1 MPELPDVESYRRF
14 FARHA
19 AGRTVRRVVVPDPT
33 ILRNA
38 TPQALDRAL
47 RGRTFEE
54 PERIGKWL
62 ICWTDGPAL
71 LLHFGMT
78 GFLVWSEDEPARHRH
93 DRVILELEGG
103 DELRYRNMRKLG
115 GAWLAHD
122 RPEAALVVGA
132 LGPDALAIGR
142 KEFLDRLARRR
153 GGVKAALMDQTFVAG
168 VGNLVADEVLWQA
181 GLHPKRTVES
191 LDDAERAE
199 LYRRMHAVLKESVEK
214 YDYIPRK
221 RSWLSH
227 VRGVPGSTC
236 PRCGTPLE
244 RITAAGRTTYF
255 CPRDQPDP
263 IRGSARSRRAPPP
276 NPPPALRGGATRRTR
291 AVPPSPRRAR

>member
-1 MPELPDVESYRRF
+1 VPELPDVESYRRF
-14 FARHA
+14 FARLA
-19 AGRTVRRVVVPDPT
+19 VGRTIRKVVVPDPT
-33 ILRNA
+33 ILRNCSPR
-38 TPQALDRAL
+38 TIDRAL
-47 RGRTFEE
+47 RDRRLEE

-78 GFLVWSEDEPARHRH
+78 GFLVWSSDEPQRHRH
-93 DRVILELEGG
+93 DRVILELDGG

-122 RPEAALVVGA
+122 RAEAEVILGP
-132 LGPDALAIGR
+132 LGPDALSITR
-142 KEFLDRLARRR
+142 RDFLDRLARRR

-181 GLHPKRTVES
+181 RLHPRRRVES
-191 LDDAERAE
+191 LDDDERIQ
-199 LYRRMHAVLKESVEK
+199 LFRTMHAVLKEAVDR

-221 RSWLSH
+221 RGWLSH
-227 VRGVPGSTC
+227 VRGRPDARC

-255 CPRDQPDP
+255 CPACQPSP
-263 IRGSARSRRAPPP
+263 PVPQAGAMRTTSAA
-276 NPPPALRGGATRRTR
+276 
-291 AVPPSPRRAR
+291 PPSPRRGR